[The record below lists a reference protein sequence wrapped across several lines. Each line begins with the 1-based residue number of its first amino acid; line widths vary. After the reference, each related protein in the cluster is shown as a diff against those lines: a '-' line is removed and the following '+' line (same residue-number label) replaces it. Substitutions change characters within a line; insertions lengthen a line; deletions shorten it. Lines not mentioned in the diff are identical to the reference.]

1 MSKVTFLT
9 PTFNRASYLPRLYE
23 SLCAQTNHAF
33 QWLIID
39 DGSTDETELVVAQLK
54 EKHIL
59 PFEITYR
66 KKENVLQLLI
76 FLELIYSFHNKKSVH
91 VYVLRFLRLYSIAA
105 DQLSRV
111 LDRAFL
117 GMIHIAL
124 DNHN

>member
-59 PFEITYR
+59 PFDGRKSSLSKTITYG
-66 KKENVLQLLI
+66 EW
-76 FLELIYSFHNKKSVH
+76 IYGCAAFKAVCLPPFSFF
-91 VYVLRFLRLYSIAA
+91 R
-105 DQLSRV
+105 
-111 LDRAFL
+111 
-117 GMIHIAL
+117 
-124 DNHN
+124 